1 MQISIHYAASELHVI
16 RVADSEQIRQVV
28 TLYSTAVPFLR
39 PSATMMDVI
48 DTLFCLSVC
57 PAVPRWYCVIKLF
70 SPPGRLLILVFC
82 VLSSII
88 VNRVVLN
95 TGEVSKCASSDEYL
109 HTSGKQ
115 YTL

>member
-39 PSATMMDVI
+39 PSATMTDVI

-57 PAVPRWYCVIKLF
+57 L
-70 SPPGRLLILVFC
+70 SGRPTLVLCHQTFFTAGYRLIIIVFC
-82 VLSSII
+82 VLSSIT

-95 TGEVSKCASSDEYL
+95 TG
-109 HTSGKQ
+109 
-115 YTL
+115 